1 MVSMQMNNGDSQ
13 FDMLEA
19 NLRAL
24 NARMPGVPLNEIL
37 LCRLLMHMGR
47 EVAATFDQKIRPFGL
62 AEAEFRVLTTLFSQ
76 PDGVAH
82 PGDLCSR
89 AAQSPANMSRICDAL
104 VGRDLITRVLSAQ
117 DRRRMVLRITE
128 QGEELVRQLLPK
140 MFAPLRAMLAEF
152 PQAEQRQ
159 LIAQLKR
166 LHLTLEHAPAHDAPQ
181 QDAPKQ
187 DAPERGE

>member
-1 MVSMQMNNGDSQ
+1 MISTQMNNPDTH
-13 FDMLEA
+13 FDKLEA
-19 NLRAL
+19 NLRSL
-24 NARMPGVPLNEIL
+24 SARVPDLPFNEIL
-37 LCRLLMHMGR
+37 LCRLLIHIGR
-47 EVAATFDQKIRPFGL
+47 EMASGFEQKIRPFGL

-104 VGRDLITRVLSAQ
+104 VSRDLITRVLSDQ
-117 DRRRMVLRITE
+117 DRRRMVLRMTP

-140 MFAPLRAMLAEF
+140 MFAPLRAMLAGF
-152 PQAEQRQ
+152 PQAEQQQ

-166 LHLTLEHAPAHDAPQ
+166 LHLTLEHAP
-181 QDAPKQ
+181 
-187 DAPERGE
+187 ESGE

>member
-1 MVSMQMNNGDSQ
+1 MNNSDSQ
-13 FDMLEA
+13 FDKLVA

-24 NARMPGVPLNEIL
+24 SARMPDLPFNEIL
-37 LCRLLMHMGR
+37 LCRLILHMGR
-47 EVAATFDQKIRPFGL
+47 EMAATLEQKIRPFGL

-104 VGRDLITRVLSAQ
+104 VSRDLITRVLSAQ

-128 QGEELVRQLLPK
+128 QGEDLVRQLLPK
-140 MFAPLRAMLAEF
+140 MFGSLRGMLAEF
-152 PQAEQRQ
+152 TEAEQQ
-159 LIAQLKR
+159 SLISQLKR
-166 LHLTLEHAPAHDAPQ
+166 LHANLEDAV
-181 QDAPKQ
+181 
-187 DAPERGE
+187 

>member
-1 MVSMQMNNGDSQ
+1 MVSMQMNSGDSQ
-13 FDMLEA
+13 IDMLEA

-24 NARMPGVPLNEIL
+24 SARMPDVPLNEIL
-37 LCRLLMHMGR
+37 LCRLLLQIGR
-47 EVAATFDQKIRPFGL
+47 EVAATFEQKIRPFGL

-76 PDGVAH
+76 PQGVAH
-82 PGDLCSR
+82 PGDLCAR

-140 MFAPLRAMLAEF
+140 MFAPLRGQFAEF
-152 PQAEQRQ
+152 DESEQRL

-166 LHLTLEHAPAHDAPQ
+166 VHASLGGA
-181 QDAPKQ
+181 KN
-187 DAPERGE
+187 PESRDEAE

>member
-1 MVSMQMNNGDSQ
+1 MNNPDPDSP
-13 FDMLEA
+13 FDKLEA

-24 NARMPGVPLNEIL
+24 GERVPDLPVSGIL
-37 LCRLLMHMGR
+37 LCRLVLHLGR
-47 EVAATFDQKIRPFGL
+47 EMAAGFEQKMRPFGL

-82 PGDLCSR
+82 PGDLCAR

-104 VGRDLITRVLSAQ
+104 VSRDLITRVLSAH

-128 QGEELVRQLLPK
+128 QGEDLVRRLLPK
-140 MFAPLRAMLAEF
+140 MFGSLRAMYAEF
-152 PQAEQRQ
+152 SESEQQQ

-166 LHLTLEHAPAHDAPQ
+166 LYARAEEANATLPEQAP
-181 QDAPKQ
+181 
-187 DAPERGE
+187 

>member
-1 MVSMQMNNGDSQ
+1 MVSMQMNNSDSQ
-13 FDMLEA
+13 FDKLEA

-24 NARMPGVPLNEIL
+24 SARMPDLPFNEIL
-37 LCRLLMHMGR
+37 LCRLILHMGR
-47 EVAATFDQKIRPFGL
+47 DMAATFEQKIRPFGL

-104 VGRDLITRVLSAQ
+104 VGRDLITRVLSDQ
-117 DRRRMVLRITE
+117 DRRRMVLRITP

-140 MFAPLRAMLAEF
+140 MFAPLRELF
-152 PQAEQRQ
+152 KDFSDAEQQQ

-166 LHLTLEHAPAHDAPQ
+166 LGMSLEEVTAAESS
-181 QDAPKQ
+181 
-187 DAPERGE
+187 ER